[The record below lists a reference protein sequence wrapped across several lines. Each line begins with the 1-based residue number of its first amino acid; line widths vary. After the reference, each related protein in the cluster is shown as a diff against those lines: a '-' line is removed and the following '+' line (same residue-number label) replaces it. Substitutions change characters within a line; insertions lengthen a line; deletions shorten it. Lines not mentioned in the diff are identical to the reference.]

1 MWKSASL
8 QTDTRAGELTTER
21 TENTEEKMPEIALHQ
36 LTERINLGP

>member
-1 MWKSASL
+1 MWNSPVL